1 MRFCQRSVFSLSR
14 RFYASYAQ
22 PQQKVQTYKREKP
35 HLNVGTIGHVDHG
48 KTTLSAAITKV
59 LSRQKK
65 ARFISYEDIDR
76 GAEERARGVTINIAH
91 IEYESDHRHY
101 AHTDCPGHIDFIK
114 NMITGTAQMDSAVL
128 VIAADDGVM
137 PQTREHLLLAKQIG
151 LREIIVFVN
160 KTDLVDT
167 DVLELVEIEAREL
180 LAAYGFDG
188 ENAKIVFGSALRAL
202 ADDDDKCIL
211 ELINALD
218 GLEEPVRAENGPF
231 LMPISSKCKIAG
243 RGSVLIGTI
252 ESGTV
257 KKGDTLELL
266 GEEYA
271 QKTVIADIHV
281 FGKSTAQATIK
292 LLSIFP
298 SFSSIVRVRP
308 VKHVGLLCKN
318 LYYDPISRGFWL
330 TKPGTVT
337 PTNILKVEFFMLSEA
352 DGGRRQG
359 IRNGFQ
365 ETVFCTTWN
374 SCAKL
379 FFDSNWSCRANMP
392 PAHWCFLNDVL
403 IKKGAKFTLRES
415 RHRTVG
421 YGIVSE
427 LYKPVF
433 VDSFKKK
440 FFNFEKIMENERLDT
455 EKLLSR
461 VQNIQREMNSRLRQG
476 VEENYPSLLEQV
488 STIEQLDS
496 AHSHVQREMDAV
508 VRRADTLAK
517 TMDEQMCVQS
527 TSLTQ
532 LSRMQGD
539 AIRCEELVDAW
550 RAETDLIRRTEHITE
565 VNAIVKANDKLRHLK
580 WLQYRCLF
588 SLSEI

>member
-281 FGKSTAQATIK
+281 FGKSTAQ
-292 LLSIFP
+292 
-298 SFSSIVRVRP
+298 SSAGE
-308 VKHVGLLCKN
+308 HVGLLCKN

-379 FFDSNWSCRANMP
+379 FFDSELVMP
-392 PAHWCFLNDVL
+392 GEHATGTLVFLNDVL

-440 FFNFEKIMENERLDT
+440 FFNFEKIMESAEVMTERNVT
-455 EKLLSR
+455 
-461 VQNIQREMNSRLRQG
+461 
-476 VEENYPSLLEQV
+476 P
-488 STIEQLDS
+488 
-496 AHSHVQREMDAV
+496 
-508 VRRADTLAK
+508 
-517 TMDEQMCVQS
+517 
-527 TSLTQ
+527 
-532 LSRMQGD
+532 
-539 AIRCEELVDAW
+539 
-550 RAETDLIRRTEHITE
+550 
-565 VNAIVKANDKLRHLK
+565 
-580 WLQYRCLF
+580 
-588 SLSEI
+588 